1 VTIVR
6 CTLSALAE
14 AGELE
19 PELTDDLKT
28 AVSEAC
34 NNVVLHAYPGATGRL
49 MTSIAASCTEVQV
62 VVEDHGTG
70 IRQVAASDDR
80 IGVGLAVISA
90 LADRA
95 EFRTGRDAGTT
106 VRMTFKRPGAGDHAG
121 RDRRDQQEAE
131 PGIELAG
138 EVVLWLSPVSALRIV
153 LGRLLRAVA
162 ATSHF
167 TVDSMC
173 ELHAVSEALGTYAER
188 FAADTTIGFA
198 IDASPR
204 RLRLIG
210 GPFLPADG
218 DGSEPPAPV
227 DAGGPDWH
235 AAPRPRAGQQQLSAL
250 VEQLMTVQCAGCELL
265 AIVLVDHN
273 RDC

>member
-1 VTIVR
+1 M
-6 CTLSALAE
+6 LSALAE

-34 NNVVLHAYPGATGRL
+34 NNVVLHAYPGATGTL

-70 IRQVAASDDR
+70 IRQVAASEDR
-80 IGVGLAVISA
+80 MGVGLAVISA

-95 EFRTGRDAGTT
+95 EFQTGRDAGTT
-106 VRMTFKRPGAGDHAG
+106 VRMTFKRPGASDHAD
-121 RDRRDQQEAE
+121 RDRSQPQAAE
-131 PGIELAG
+131 PGIELGG

-173 ELHAVSEALGTYAER
+173 ELHAVTEALGAYAER

-198 IDASPR
+198 IDAAPR
-204 RLRLIG
+204 RLSLVG
-210 GPFLPADG
+210 GPFLPADV
-218 DGSEPPAPV
+218 DDPEPRAPP
-227 DAGGPDWH
+227 DTGGPGRH
-235 AAPRPRAGQQQLSAL
+235 TEPRPRADQQQLSEL
-250 VEQLMTVQCAGCELL
+250 VEQLMTVPGAGCELL
-265 AIVLVDHN
+265 AMVLVDHH